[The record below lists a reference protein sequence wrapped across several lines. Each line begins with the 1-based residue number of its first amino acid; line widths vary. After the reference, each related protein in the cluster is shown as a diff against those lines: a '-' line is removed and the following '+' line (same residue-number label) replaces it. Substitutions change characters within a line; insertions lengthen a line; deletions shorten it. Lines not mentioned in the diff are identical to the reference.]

1 MPDFERLVADRLA
14 RLDLTPAGRRAVV
27 AEVSAHLE
35 EFYRA
40 RVAAGSAD
48 PEGETLA
55 QVADW
60 NRLRRRIERAK
71 EERMRIARAVVLPGL
86 GAVILAWI
94 TFRLGVFYLVQPAAC
109 PPDVGSHIGDVVD
122 SACTIVS
129 ANTPM
134 YFAWLATLPF
144 AGALAALLA
153 RRAGARPA
161 ERLAAALLPAL
172 ALAVEVTVAGVMSGF
187 FWRIPIYWVL
197 APAVICA
204 LGAWPF
210 LGGPENHRYEVMG
223 KGATPRTSS

>member
-14 RLDLTPAGRRAVV
+14 HLALTPAQQREVI

-60 NRLRRRIERAK
+60 NRLRRRIQRAK
-71 EERMRIARAVVLPGL
+71 EDRMRKARVVVLPGL
-86 GAVILAWI
+86 AALSLAWI
-94 TFRLGVFYLVQPAAC
+94 TFRLGASYLVQPFAC
-109 PPDVGSHIGDVVD
+109 QPDETTTLGLVNGM
-122 SACTIVS
+122 CTIVS
-129 ANTPM
+129 AGSPM
-134 YFAWLATLPF
+134 YYAWLATLPY
-144 AGALAALLA
+144 AGALAGVLA

-161 ERLAAALLPAL
+161 ERLLAALFPAI
-172 ALAVEVTVAGVMSGF
+172 ALGGEAIFFGLILGF

-197 APAVICA
+197 VPAIFCA
-204 LGAWPF
+204 LGALPF
-210 LGGPENHRYEVMG
+210 LRGRQNA
-223 KGATPRTSS
+223 GARQIAASQT

>member
-14 RLDLTPAGRRAVV
+14 RLDLTPAQQREVI

-40 RVAAGSAD
+40 RVADGSAD

-55 QVADW
+55 QVDNW
-60 NRLRRRIERAK
+60 NRLRRRIQRAK
-71 EERMRIARAVVLPGL
+71 EDRMRFARAVVLPGV

-94 TFRLGVFYLVQPAAC
+94 TFRLSVFYLVEAVAC
-109 PPDVGSHIGDVVD
+109 PPDINLQSRIGDVVMD
-122 SACTIVS
+122 STMCTIVS

-144 AGALAALLA
+144 AGAVAAALA
-153 RRAGARPA
+153 RRAGARPV
-161 ERLAAALLPAL
+161 ERLAAALFPAL
-172 ALAVEVTVAGVMSGF
+172 AQAIEVIVFGAMSGF

-197 APAVICA
+197 APAMICA
-204 LGAWPF
+204 LGALPF
-210 LGGPENHRYEVMG
+210 LRGGDKARS
-223 KGATPRTSS
+223 TSFA